1 MNAKAKASA
10 TLVSVALLTG
20 MGVVGSVEAHA
31 QPSGS
36 GVDSVAL
43 EVVTQTWY
51 SFPSATQQRY
61 CDTRK
66 PKRIV
71 KVHHKGLGKQA
82 KRELR
87 KAYRIFLRDC

>member
-1 MNAKAKASA
+1 VNTKTVAA
-10 TLVSVALLTG
+10 LVSIGLLTG
-20 MGVVGSVEAHA
+20 MGAVGSTEAHA
-31 QPSGS
+31 HPNGKRA
-36 GVDSVAL
+36 DSLAL
-43 EVVTQTWY
+43 EVVSQTWY
-51 SFPSATQQRY
+51 SLPQSTQERY

-71 KVHHKGLGKQA
+71 RVHHKGLGKQS